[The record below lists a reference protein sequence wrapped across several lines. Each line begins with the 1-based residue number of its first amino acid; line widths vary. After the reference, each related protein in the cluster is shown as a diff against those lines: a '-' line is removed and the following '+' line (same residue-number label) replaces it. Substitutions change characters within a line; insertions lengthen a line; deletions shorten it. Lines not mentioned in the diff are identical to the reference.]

1 MTYEK
6 LYELRQ
12 TLRPTTKDGLYTDNE
27 KNREILTVRWSSNT
41 ENPKNFSAVAIGIN
55 PSKANDERS
64 DKTLTQLARFLDMYG
79 FTNFKMLNIFSSYST
94 QQTGIRT
101 NTQTDFSKFKGCL
114 EDADMIILAWGTDRG
129 AYKDEK
135 KQNTGISKSRKIYGK
150 SILYF

>member
-1 MTYEK
+1 MMKEA
-6 LYELRQ
+6 
-12 TLRPTTKDGLYTDNE
+12 TKPLPNLHVSWICT
-27 KNREILTVRWSSNT
+27 
-41 ENPKNFSAVAIGIN
+41 
-55 PSKANDERS
+55 
-64 DKTLTQLARFLDMYG
+64 G

-94 QQTGIRT
+94 QQTGIRA

-114 EDADMIILAWGTDRG
+114 EDADMIILAWGTDRS

>member
-27 KNREILTVRWSSNT
+27 KSREILTVRWSGNT
-41 ENPKNFSAVAIGIN
+41 
-55 PSKANDERS
+55 D
-64 DKTLTQLARFLDMYG
+64 
-79 FTNFKMLNIFSSYST
+79 YST
-94 QQTGIRT
+94 QQTGIRA

-114 EDADMIILAWGTDRG
+114 EDADMIILAWGTDRS

-135 KQNTGISKSRKIYGK
+135 NRILEFLKAEKFMEKVFCISETGNSSDTRHPSRISYSYQLVQFEE
-150 SILYF
+150 SA